1 MNPDTEL
8 KLGQESI
15 PLYIARPQT
24 PPPWPGVLVIHE
36 IFGLNDDIRRIADR
50 FAQNGYLAWAPDIL
64 SGAKPMCMFRAIRDL
79 GQGGGKTLER
89 AQAALQGL
97 RESPELA
104 AGRVG
109 VAGFCMGSGY
119 ALLLGSEGLVNA
131 VADNYGQVPPDPLI
145 EKLCPV
151 VASYGAKDTTLRK
164 APPRLEA
171 GLKNAGIP
179 YDLKVYP
186 EAGHS
191 FMNHHTGLLGRLGP
205 RLGMGYVETAAEDA
219 WQRILKFFS
228 EHV

>member
-8 KLGQESI
+8 RLGQEST
-15 PLYIARPQT
+15 PLYIARPPT

-36 IFGLNDDIRRIADR
+36 VFGLNNDIRRIADR

-64 SGAKPMCMFRAIRDL
+64 TGAKPMCMFRAIRDL

-89 AQAALQGL
+89 ARAALQAL
-97 RESPELA
+97 RESPEIA
-104 AGRVG
+104 DGRVG

-119 ALLLGSEGLVNA
+119 ALLLGTEGLVKA
-131 VADNYGQVPPDPLI
+131 VADNYGQVPPEPLI

-151 VASYGAKDTTLRK
+151 VASYGAKDRSLRK
-164 APPRLEA
+164 APLQLEA
-171 GLKNAGIP
+171 GLKKAGIP
-179 YDLKVYP
+179 YDLRIYP

-191 FMNHHTGLLGRLGP
+191 FMNQHEGLLGRLGP
-205 RLGMGYVETAAEDA
+205 QLGMGYVETAAEDA

-228 EHV
+228 AHI